1 VQSLAWHPR
10 KQQLAVS
17 TSRLRT
23 RLWELDLAPP
33 GAGTAEAEVERQ
45 APSEVQAFQ
54 AHDLPARPPRPPGT
68 ARPPRPRLFAAV
80 SSKAGRPAP
89 AQVPAMAYDP
99 SGGLLATSDTRGA
112 VRVWDVE
119 KGFCTHN
126 FSHHDGPPPRPPPLR
141 VAPSAVMI
149 YIAVVFLSRP
159 APAAASLR

>member
-1 VQSLAWHPR
+1 MQILDRRAGRVVATIPTDTSAVQSLAWHPH

-33 GAGTAEAEVERQ
+33 GEGKAEAEVERQ

-54 AHDLPARPPRPPGT
+54 AHDLPVRAAPGHSTPPRS
-68 ARPPRPRLFAAV
+68 RLFSATV
-80 SSKAGRPAP
+80 SNKAGRPAP

-126 FSHHDGPPPRPPPLR
+126 FSHHDGPPPARRPSVSRHLR
-141 VAPSAVMI
+141 
-149 YIAVVFLSRP
+149 
-159 APAAASLR
+159 